1 MLNYLDIFIVCVLVF
16 GFFRGFIKG
25 LIMELSSLF
34 AIVLGAYGSL
44 KFSDLTLD
52 WVSLNFSSQIENIDD
67 NYLKIASFA
76 FTFLIIIVFVSVIG
90 KGLTR
95 VVKMVSLGLI
105 NKTLGG
111 LFGAIKYVLILSFFF
126 VFFENLNSSIS
137 LYESSDLDSS
147 FFYGTIKDIGVK
159 LVSFFN
165 SNKESINFFN

>member
-1 MLNYLDIFIVCVLVF
+1 MNYLDIFIVCVLVF

-111 LFGAIKYVLILSFFF
+111 LFGAIKYGLILSFFF
-126 VFFENLNSSIS
+126 VFFENLNSTLFLIDESFFES
-137 LYESSDLDSS
+137 TLLYEPIMEIGDL
-147 FFYGTIKDIGVK
+147 
-159 LVSFFN
+159 LLNFFN

>member
-1 MLNYLDIFIVCVLVF
+1 MNYLDIFIVCVLVF

-67 NYLKIASFA
+67 HYLKIASFA

-126 VFFENLNSSIS
+126 VFFENLNSTLFLIDESFFES
-137 LYESSDLDSS
+137 TLLYEPIMEIGDL
-147 FFYGTIKDIGVK
+147 
-159 LVSFFN
+159 LLNFFN

>member
-1 MLNYLDIFIVCVLVF
+1 LNYLDIFIVCVLVF

-126 VFFENLNSSIS
+126 VFFENLNSTLFLIDESFFES
-137 LYESSDLDSS
+137 TLLYEP
-147 FFYGTIKDIGVK
+147 IMEIGDF
-159 LVSFFN
+159 LLNFFN

>member
-1 MLNYLDIFIVCVLVF
+1 MNYLDIFIVCVLVF
-16 GFFRGFIKG
+16 GFSRGFIKG

-44 KFSDLTLD
+44 KFSDLTLN

-76 FTFLIIIVFVSVIG
+76 FTFLIIIVFVSFIG

-111 LFGAIKYVLILSFFF
+111 LFGAIKYVLVLSFFF
-126 VFFENLNSSIS
+126 VFFENLNSTLFLIDESFFES
-137 LYESSDLDSS
+137 TLLYEPIMEIGDL
-147 FFYGTIKDIGVK
+147 
-159 LVSFFN
+159 LLNFFN

>member
-1 MLNYLDIFIVCVLVF
+1 LNYLDIFIVCVLVF

-126 VFFENLNSSIS
+126 VFFKNLNSTLFLIDESFFES
-137 LYESSDLDSS
+137 TLLYEPIMEIGDL
-147 FFYGTIKDIGVK
+147 
-159 LVSFFN
+159 LLNFFN

>member
-1 MLNYLDIFIVCVLVF
+1 MNYLDIFIVCVLVF

-76 FTFLIIIVFVSVIG
+76 FTFLIIIVFVSFIG

-126 VFFENLNSSIS
+126 VFFENLNSTLFLIDESFFES
-137 LYESSDLDSS
+137 TLLYEPIMEIGDL
-147 FFYGTIKDIGVK
+147 
-159 LVSFFN
+159 LLNFFN

>member
-1 MLNYLDIFIVCVLVF
+1 LNYLDIFIVCVLVF
-16 GFFRGFIKG
+16 GFSRGFIKG
-25 LIMELSSLF
+25 LIMELSSLL

-44 KFSDLTLD
+44 KFSDLTLN

-111 LFGAIKYVLILSFFF
+111 LFGAIKYVLVLSFFF
-126 VFFENLNSSIS
+126 VFFENLNSTLFLIDESFFES
-137 LYESSDLDSS
+137 TVLYEPIIEIGDL
-147 FFYGTIKDIGVK
+147 
-159 LVSFFN
+159 LLNFFN

>member
-1 MLNYLDIFIVCVLVF
+1 MNYLDIFIVCVLVF
-16 GFFRGFIKG
+16 GFSRGFIKG
-25 LIMELSSLF
+25 LIMELSSLL

-76 FTFLIIIVFVSVIG
+76 FTFLIIIVFVSFIG

-111 LFGAIKYVLILSFFF
+111 LFGAIKYVLVLSFFF
-126 VFFENLNSSIS
+126 VFFENLNSTLFLIDESFFES
-137 LYESSDLDSS
+137 TLLYEPIMEIGDL
-147 FFYGTIKDIGVK
+147 
-159 LVSFFN
+159 LLNFFN

>member
-1 MLNYLDIFIVCVLVF
+1 MNYLDIFIVCVLVF
-16 GFFRGFIKG
+16 GFSRGFIKG

-76 FTFLIIIVFVSVIG
+76 FTFLIIIVFVSFIG

-111 LFGAIKYVLILSFFF
+111 LFGAIKYVLVLSFFF
-126 VFFENLNSSIS
+126 VFFENLNSTLFLIDESFFES
-137 LYESSDLDSS
+137 TLLYEPIMEIGDL
-147 FFYGTIKDIGVK
+147 
-159 LVSFFN
+159 LLNFFN

>member
-1 MLNYLDIFIVCVLVF
+1 MNYLDIFIVCVLVF

-126 VFFENLNSSIS
+126 VFFENLNSTLFLIDESFFES
-137 LYESSDLDSS
+137 TLLYEPIMEIGDL
-147 FFYGTIKDIGVK
+147 
-159 LVSFFN
+159 LLNFFN

>member
-1 MLNYLDIFIVCVLVF
+1 MNYLDIFIVCVLVF

-111 LFGAIKYVLILSFFF
+111 LFGAIKYVLVLSFFF
-126 VFFENLNSSIS
+126 VFFENLNSTLFLIDESFFES
-137 LYESSDLDSS
+137 TLLYEP
-147 FFYGTIKDIGVK
+147 IMEIGDF
-159 LVSFFN
+159 LLNFFN

>member
-1 MLNYLDIFIVCVLVF
+1 MNYLDIFIVCVLVF

-76 FTFLIIIVFVSVIG
+76 FTFLIIIVFVSFIG

-111 LFGAIKYVLILSFFF
+111 LFGAIKYVLVLSFFF
-126 VFFENLNSSIS
+126 VFFENLNSTLFLIDESFFES
-137 LYESSDLDSS
+137 TLLYEPIMEIGDL
-147 FFYGTIKDIGVK
+147 
-159 LVSFFN
+159 LLNFFN

>member
-1 MLNYLDIFIVCVLVF
+1 LNYLDIFIVCVLVF

-126 VFFENLNSSIS
+126 VFFENLNSTLFLIDESFFES
-137 LYESSDLDSS
+137 TLLYEPIMEIGDL
-147 FFYGTIKDIGVK
+147 
-159 LVSFFN
+159 LLNFFN

>member
-1 MLNYLDIFIVCVLVF
+1 MNYLDIFIVCVLVF
-16 GFFRGFIKG
+16 GFSRGFIKG

-111 LFGAIKYVLILSFFF
+111 LFGAIKYVLVLSFFF
-126 VFFENLNSSIS
+126 VFFENLNSTLFLIDERFFESTV
-137 LYESSDLDSS
+137 LYEPIIEIGDL
-147 FFYGTIKDIGVK
+147 
-159 LVSFFN
+159 LLNFFN

>member
-1 MLNYLDIFIVCVLVF
+1 MNYLDIFIVCVLVF

-126 VFFENLNSSIS
+126 VFFENLNSTLFLIDESFFES
-137 LYESSDLDSS
+137 TLLYEP
-147 FFYGTIKDIGVK
+147 IMEIGDF
-159 LVSFFN
+159 LLNFFN

>member
-1 MLNYLDIFIVCVLVF
+1 MNYLDIFIVCVLVF

-44 KFSDLTLD
+44 KFSDLTLN

-76 FTFLIIIVFVSVIG
+76 FTFLIIIVFVSIIG

-111 LFGAIKYVLILSFFF
+111 LFGAIKYVLVLSFFF
-126 VFFENLNSSIS
+126 VFFENLNSTLFLIDESFFES
-137 LYESSDLDSS
+137 TLLYEP
-147 FFYGTIKDIGVK
+147 IMEIGN
-159 LVSFFN
+159 LLLNFFN

>member
-1 MLNYLDIFIVCVLVF
+1 MNYLDIFIVCVLVF
-16 GFFRGFIKG
+16 GFSRGFIKG
-25 LIMELSSLF
+25 LIMELSSLL

-44 KFSDLTLD
+44 KFSDLTLN

-76 FTFLIIIVFVSVIG
+76 FTFLIIIVFVSFIG

-111 LFGAIKYVLILSFFF
+111 LFGAIKYVLVLSFFF
-126 VFFENLNSSIS
+126 VFFENLNSTLFLIDESFFES
-137 LYESSDLDSS
+137 TLLYEPIMEIGDL
-147 FFYGTIKDIGVK
+147 
-159 LVSFFN
+159 LLNFFN

>member
-1 MLNYLDIFIVCVLVF
+1 
-16 GFFRGFIKG
+16 
-25 LIMELSSLF
+25 MELSSLF

-126 VFFENLNSSIS
+126 VFFENLNSTLFLIDESFFES
-137 LYESSDLDSS
+137 TLLYEP
-147 FFYGTIKDIGVK
+147 IMEIGDF
-159 LVSFFN
+159 LLNFFN